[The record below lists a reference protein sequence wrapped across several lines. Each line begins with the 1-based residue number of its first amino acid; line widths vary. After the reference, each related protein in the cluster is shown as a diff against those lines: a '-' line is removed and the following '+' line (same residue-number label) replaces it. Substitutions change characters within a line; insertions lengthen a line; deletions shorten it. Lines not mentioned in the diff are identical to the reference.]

1 MDIMAFTAPFKS
13 FLPAAWQLFK
23 TDAHLFKRFPRLAL
37 AVLAISVVPAIYA
50 LIYLSSVW
58 DPNTKTNALPV
69 AIVNLDQGLLYQGR
83 TVNVGADLSAGL
95 VQSATFGF
103 RPLPDAQ
110 EARAQVMMGA
120 LAFAIVIPSDF
131 SANAVPGLRAGD
143 GQLTVI
149 LSEGNNYA
157 AAGFARRF
165 ATELGHQVNQQL
177 NEKRWEQ
184 VLLSADGS
192 GKSLEKLKAG
202 MAQLRLGA
210 QSLELNTSKFN
221 AATNQLSTGFKQLG
235 SGLRSLEDKLPLE
248 ADLKSLRAG
257 TARLSS
263 SQRELGAGLEQLQAG
278 AGKLTEGAT
287 LLQEQTVDIP
297 FVGEKVAKGAG
308 ELADG
313 GEQLKAGLT
322 TALEANARLI
332 KGSAKAESNTG
343 KLMDGVGAMGEG
355 VHLMVAKLPEEA
367 RMEALEQGGKS
378 LLDGVVKL
386 RTGIQLVAQVLP
398 SGVGKPDG
406 SARGLADSVE
416 PALDV
421 LAPVANNGSAFAPN
435 MVAMALWLG
444 AVMSA
449 YIFNMGVLL
458 DAHARAPRLAKV
470 LGKFAFPALVSLLQV
485 ALTFSMLV
493 FGLGINAPSYFSF
506 ALTMLAASL
515 TFLAVVFLL
524 LRVFGE
530 AGKLIAVLLLT
541 LQLAAGGGVM
551 PIELSGGFFQMVH
564 EWLPFTWVIKAFRAS
579 LFGAFNHGWN
589 EALVVVVAGGVA
601 SLLLAGVAGRW
612 KVVPAEHYKPG
623 IDV

>member
-1 MDIMAFTAPFKS
+1 MALIASLTMFPRAVW
-13 FLPAAWQLFK
+13 LVVK
-23 TDAHLFKRFPRLAL
+23 TDALLFRRFPRLAL

-83 TVNVGADLSAGL
+83 AVNVGADLSAGL

-103 RPLPDAQ
+103 RPLTDAQ
-110 EARAQVMMGA
+110 EAREQVMMGT
-120 LAFAIVIPSDF
+120 LAFAIVIPVDF

-143 GQLTVI
+143 GQVMVI

-165 ATELGHQVNQQL
+165 AIELGHQVNQQL

-184 VLLSADGS
+184 VLLTADGS

-210 QSLELNTSKFN
+210 QSLELNTNKFN
-221 AATNQLSTGFKQLG
+221 AATTQMSSGFKQLG
-235 SGLRSLEDKLPLE
+235 SGLRSLEDKLPLD
-248 ADLKSLRAG
+248 ADMKSLRSG

-263 SQRELGAGLEQLQAG
+263 SQRDLGAGLEQLQAG
-278 AGKLTEGAT
+278 AGKLAEGAT
-287 LLQEQTVDIP
+287 LLQEQTVEIP
-297 FVGEKVAKGAG
+297 FVGEKLASGAG
-308 ELADG
+308 QLASG
-313 GEQLKAGLT
+313 GDQLKVGLT
-322 TALEANARLI
+322 TALEANARLVT
-332 KGSAKAESNTG
+332 GSAKAESNTG
-343 KLMDGVGAMGEG
+343 KLIDGVGAMGDG
-355 VHLMVAKLPEEA
+355 VRLMVAKLPEDA
-367 RMEALEQGGKS
+367 RMEALALGGQS
-378 LLDGVVKL
+378 LLEGVGKL
-386 RTGIQLVAQVLP
+386 RSGIQMVEQVLP

-406 SARGLADSVE
+406 SARGLADSVG

-449 YIFNMGVLL
+449 YIFNMGTLQ
-458 DAHARAPRLAKV
+458 DAHASAPRYAKV
-470 LGKFAFPALVSLLQV
+470 LGKFAFPAVVSLLQV

-493 FGLGINAPSYFSF
+493 FGLGINAPSYASF
-506 ALTMLAASL
+506 ALTMLASSL

-551 PIELSGGFFQMVH
+551 PIELSGGFFQSVH
-564 EWLPFTWVIKAFRAS
+564 EWLPFTWVIKAFRTS
-579 LFGAFNHGWN
+579 LFGAFNHGGL
-589 EALVVVVAGGVA
+589 EALVVVVAGGVV
-601 SLLLAGVAGRW
+601 SLLLAAWVGKW
-612 KVVPAEHYKPG
+612 KVVPAELYKPG

>member
-1 MDIMAFTAPFKS
+1 MASLSSFTS
-13 FLPAAWQLFK
+13 FPRAVWQVVK
-23 TDAHLFKRFPRLAL
+23 TDALLFRRFPRLVL

-83 TVNVGADLSAGL
+83 AVNVGADLSAGL
-95 VQSATFGF
+95 LQSATFGF
-103 RPLPDAQ
+103 RPLTDAQ
-110 EARAQVMMGA
+110 EARDQVMMGT

-143 GQLTVI
+143 GQVTVI

-165 ATELGHQVNQQL
+165 AIELGHQVNQQL

-202 MAQLRLGA
+202 MAQLRMGA
-210 QSLELNTSKFN
+210 QSLTLNTSKFN
-221 AATNQLSTGFKQLG
+221 AATTQMSAGFKQLG
-235 SGLRSLEDKLPLE
+235 SGLRSLEDKMPLE

-278 AGKLTEGAT
+278 AGKLAEGAT
-287 LLQEQTVDIP
+287 LLQAQAVDIP
-297 FVGEKVAKGAG
+297 FIGEKLASGAG
-308 ELADG
+308 ELAAG
-313 GEQLKAGLT
+313 GDQLKVGLT
-322 TALEANARLI
+322 TALDANARLVT
-332 KGSAKAESNTG
+332 GSAKAESNTG
-343 KLMDGVGAMGEG
+343 KLMDGVAAMGEG
-355 VHLMVAKLPEEA
+355 VRLMVAKLPEDA
-367 RMEALEQGGKS
+367 RMEALTQGGQS
-378 LLDGVVKL
+378 LLEGAVKL
-386 RTGIQLVAQVLP
+386 RSGIELVAQVLP
-398 SGVGKPDG
+398 AGVGKPDG

-449 YIFNMGVLL
+449 YIFNMGTLQ
-458 DAHARAPRLAKV
+458 DAHASAPRLAKV
-470 LGKFAFPALVSLLQV
+470 LGKFACPAVVSLLQV

-493 FGLGINAPSYFSF
+493 FGLGISAPSYASF
-506 ALTMLAASL
+506 AMTMLASSL

-551 PIELSGGFFQMVH
+551 PIELSGGFFQAVH

-579 LFGAFNHGWN
+579 LFGAFNNGWL
-589 EALVVVVAGGVA
+589 EALMVVVVGGVA
-601 SLLLAGVAGRW
+601 SLLLAAWAGKW
-612 KVVPAEHYKPG
+612 KVVPAELYKPG

>member
-1 MDIMAFTAPFKS
+1 
-13 FLPAAWQLFK
+13 
-23 TDAHLFKRFPRLAL
+23 
-37 AVLAISVVPAIYA
+37 
-50 LIYLSSVW
+50 
-58 DPNTKTNALPV
+58 
-69 AIVNLDQGLLYQGR
+69 
-83 TVNVGADLSAGL
+83 
-95 VQSATFGF
+95 
-103 RPLPDAQ
+103 
-110 EARAQVMMGA
+110 MMGT
-120 LAFAIVIPSDF
+120 LAFAIVIPGDF

-143 GQLTVI
+143 GQVTVI

-210 QSLELNTSKFN
+210 QSLELNTGKFN

-235 SGLRSLEDKLPLE
+235 SGLRSLEEKLPLE
-248 ADLKSLRAG
+248 ADLKNLRSG

-278 AGKLTEGAT
+278 ADKLTEGAT

-308 ELADG
+308 ELAAG
-313 GEQLKAGLT
+313 GDLLKAGLT
-322 TALEANARLI
+322 SALEANARLI

-343 KLMDGVGAMGEG
+343 LLMDGVGAMGEG
-355 VHLMVAKLPEEA
+355 VHLMVAKLPEDA
-367 RMEALEQGGKS
+367 RLEALTQGGKS
-378 LLDGVVKL
+378 LLDGVGQL
-386 RTGIQLVAQVLP
+386 RNGIQLVAQVLP

-449 YIFNMGVLL
+449 YIFNMGTLQ
-458 DAHARAPRLAKV
+458 DAHASAPRLAKV
-470 LGKFAFPALVSLLQV
+470 LGKFAFPAMVSLLQV

-493 FGLGINAPSYFSF
+493 FGLGINAPSYASF
-506 ALTMLAASL
+506 ALTMLTASL

-551 PIELSGGFFQMVH
+551 PIELSGGFFQSVH
-564 EWLPFTWVIKAFRAS
+564 DWLPFTWVIKAFRAS
-579 LFGAFNHGWN
+579 LFGAFNSGWSD
-589 EALVVVVAGGVA
+589 ALMVVVAGGISA
-601 SLLLAGVAGRW
+601 LLLAAWAGKWR
-612 KVVPAEHYKPG
+612 VVPADQYKPG

>member
-1 MDIMAFTAPFKS
+1 MAFTTPNTS
-13 FLPAAWQLFK
+13 FLLSVWQLFK
-23 TDAHLFKRFPRLAL
+23 TDASLFKRFPRLAM

-83 TVNVGADLSAGL
+83 VVNVGADLSAGL
-95 VQSATFGF
+95 VKSATFGF
-103 RPLPDAQ
+103 RILTDAQ
-110 EARAQVMMGA
+110 EAREQVMMGA
-120 LAFAIVIPSDF
+120 LAFAIVIPADF

-143 GQLTVI
+143 GQVTVV

-202 MAQLRLGA
+202 MTQLSLGA
-210 QSLELNTSKFN
+210 QSLELNTRKFN
-221 AATNQLSTGFKQLG
+221 AATNQMTVGFKQLG
-235 SGLRSLEDKLPLE
+235 AGLRSLEDKLPLD

-263 SQRELGAGLEQLQAG
+263 SQRELGAGLEQLQSG
-278 AGKLTEGAT
+278 AEKLTDGAT
-287 LLQEQTVDIP
+287 LLQAQTVDIP

-308 ELADG
+308 ELAAG
-313 GEQLKAGLT
+313 GDQLKAGLA

-343 KLMDGVGAMGEG
+343 QLMDGLGAMGEG
-355 VHLMVAKLPEEA
+355 VHLMVSKLPEEA
-367 RMEALEQGGKS
+367 RIEALAQGGKS
-378 LLDGVVKL
+378 LLDGVGKL

-458 DAHARAPRLAKV
+458 DAHASAPRFAKV
-470 LGKFAFPALVSLLQV
+470 LGKFAFPAVISLLQV
-485 ALTFSMLV
+485 ALTFAMLV
-493 FGLGINAPSYFSF
+493 FGLGINAPSYASF

-579 LFGAFNHGWN
+579 LFGAFNNGWSD
-589 EALVVVVAGGVA
+589 ALKVVVAGGMA
-601 SLLLAGVAGRW
+601 SLLLAAWAGKWRVASMENYR
-612 KVVPAEHYKPG
+612 PG
-623 IDV
+623 IEP

>member
-1 MDIMAFTAPFKS
+1 MAFTAPFKS
-13 FLPAAWQLFK
+13 FPLAVWQLFK
-23 TDAHLFKRFPRLAL
+23 SDAQLFKRFPRMAL
-37 AVLAISVVPAIYA
+37 AVLAISAVPAIYA

-69 AIVNLDQGLLYQGR
+69 AIVNLDHGLLYQGR
-83 TVNVGADLSAGL
+83 LVNVGADLSAGL
-95 VQSATFGF
+95 VQSGTFGF
-103 RPLPDAQ
+103 RTLHSAQ
-110 EARAQVMMGA
+110 EAREQVIFGK
-120 LAFAIVIPSDF
+120 LAFAVVIPSDF

-143 GQLTVI
+143 GQVTVI
-149 LSEGNNYA
+149 FSEGNNYA

-184 VLLSADGS
+184 VLLTADGS
-192 GKSLEKLKAG
+192 GKSLAKLKAG
-202 MAQLRLGA
+202 MAQLSLGA
-210 QSLELNTSKFN
+210 KTLELNANKYNS
-221 AATNQLSTGFKQLG
+221 ASNQMSMGFKQLG
-235 SGLRSLEDKLPLE
+235 AGLRSLEDKLPLDE
-248 ADLKSLRAG
+248 DLKSLQVG

-263 SQRELGAGLEQLQAG
+263 SQRELGSGLAQLQSG

-287 LLQEQTVDIP
+287 LLQEQTADIP
-297 FVGEKVAKGAG
+297 FVGEKVAKGAS
-308 ELADG
+308 ELAAG
-313 GEQLKAGLT
+313 GDQLKAGLS
-322 TALEANARLI
+322 TALEANARLVS
-332 KGSAKAESNTG
+332 GSTMAESSTE
-343 KLMDGVGAMGEG
+343 KLIDGFGAMGEG
-355 VHLMVAKLPEEA
+355 VHLMVAKLPEDE
-367 RMEALEQGGKS
+367 RFDTYVQGGK
-378 LLDGVVKL
+378 LLLGGIDEL
-386 RTGIQLVAQVLP
+386 RAGIQLVAQVLP

-416 PALDV
+416 PALEV
-421 LAPVANNGSAFAPN
+421 VSPVANNGSAFAPN

-449 YIFNMGVLL
+449 YIFNMGTLQ
-458 DAHARAPRLAKV
+458 DAHTNAPRLAKA
-470 LGKFAFPALVSLLQV
+470 LGKFAFPAAVSLLQV

-493 FGLGINAPSYFSF
+493 FGLGINAPDYLSF
-506 ALTMLAASL
+506 ALTMMAASL

-551 PIELSGGFFQMVH
+551 PIELSGGFFQLVH

-579 LFGAFNHGWN
+579 LFGAFNNGWT
-589 EALVVVVAGGVA
+589 EALMVVVAGGISA
-601 SLLLAGVAGRW
+601 LLLAAWAGKWR
-612 KVVPAEHYKPG
+612 VVPADQYKPG